1 METSVAELRT
11 PLDGRPVDVLLRERA
26 AELSQTGVAR
36 IDVTGRL
43 PALPPLVAAH
53 TYRIAAEALTNAVRH
68 AGCSAIS
75 VTLDGAPDAVTL
87 TIADDGVG
95 MPAEPRPG
103 RPRPALDARPRRD
116 DRRATAH
123 RSRTRRA
130 RHRRR
135 PRSPPP
141 RRFPM
146 IRLLIV
152 DDHPAMRAGLTAV
165 LRAEP
170 GIVLGTA
177 SSEEDL
183 GPALTRTKPD
193 VILLDYHLPG
203 ADGLK
208 LCRRL
213 KREVPAPGVLLYS
226 AYADSA
232 MVVPAILAGADGLLN
247 KSAPA
252 PELFDAL
259 RAVARGDRVLPPV
272 PRELLESAGQ
282 RVDPEDLPILAMV
295 VDGTP
300 VAEVAEALRV
310 PPATCRAGWT

>member
-1 METSVAELRT
+1 
-11 PLDGRPVDVLLRERA
+11 
-26 AELSQTGVAR
+26 
-36 IDVTGRL
+36 
-43 PALPPLVAAH
+43 
-53 TYRIAAEALTNAVRH
+53 
-68 AGCSAIS
+68 
-75 VTLDGAPDAVTL
+75 
-87 TIADDGVG
+87 
-95 MPAEPRPG
+95 
-103 RPRPALDARPRRD
+103 
-116 DRRATAH
+116 
-123 RSRTRRA
+123 
-130 RHRRR
+130 
-135 PRSPPP
+135 
-141 RRFPM
+141 M

-170 GIVLGTA
+170 GIVPLGTA
-177 SSEEDL
+177 SSEDDL
-183 GPALTRTKPD
+183 SAMMTRTRPD
-193 VILLDYHLPG
+193 VVLLDYHLPG

-213 KREVPAPGVLLYS
+213 KREVPAPAVLLYS

-272 PRELLESAGQ
+272 ARELLESAGS
-282 RVDPEDLPILAMV
+282 RVEPEDLPILAMM

-300 VAEVAEALRV
+300 IAEVAEAMRQPARDVSRRVDGMIERLRV
-310 PPATCRAGWT
+310 EIAAV

>member
-1 METSVAELRT
+1 
-11 PLDGRPVDVLLRERA
+11 
-26 AELSQTGVAR
+26 
-36 IDVTGRL
+36 
-43 PALPPLVAAH
+43 
-53 TYRIAAEALTNAVRH
+53 
-68 AGCSAIS
+68 
-75 VTLDGAPDAVTL
+75 
-87 TIADDGVG
+87 
-95 MPAEPRPG
+95 
-103 RPRPALDARPRRD
+103 
-116 DRRATAH
+116 
-123 RSRTRRA
+123 
-130 RHRRR
+130 
-135 PRSPPP
+135 
-141 RRFPM
+141 M

-170 GIVLGTA
+170 GIVPLGTA

-183 GPALTRTKPD
+183 GSMMQRTKPD
-193 VILLDYHLPG
+193 VVLLDYHLPG

-213 KREVPAPGVLLYS
+213 KREVPAPAVLLYS

-272 PRELLESAGQ
+272 PRELLESAGT
-282 RVDPEDLPILAMV
+282 RVEPRDLPILAMM

-300 VAEVAEALRV
+300 IAEVAEAMRQPVTHVARRVDAMIERLRV
-310 PPATCRAGWT
+310 EIAAV

>member
-1 METSVAELRT
+1 
-11 PLDGRPVDVLLRERA
+11 
-26 AELSQTGVAR
+26 
-36 IDVTGRL
+36 
-43 PALPPLVAAH
+43 
-53 TYRIAAEALTNAVRH
+53 
-68 AGCSAIS
+68 
-75 VTLDGAPDAVTL
+75 
-87 TIADDGVG
+87 
-95 MPAEPRPG
+95 
-103 RPRPALDARPRRD
+103 
-116 DRRATAH
+116 
-123 RSRTRRA
+123 
-130 RHRRR
+130 
-135 PRSPPP
+135 
-141 RRFPM
+141 M

-170 GIVLGTA
+170 GIVPLGTA

-183 GPALTRTKPD
+183 GAMMQRTKPD
-193 VILLDYHLPG
+193 VVLLDYHLPG

-213 KREVPAPGVLLYS
+213 KREVPAPAVLLYS

-272 PRELLESAGQ
+272 PRELLESAGG
-282 RVDPEDLPILAMV
+282 RVEPGDLPILAMM

-300 VAEVAEALRV
+300 IAEVAEAMRQPVAHVARRVDAMIERLRV
-310 PPATCRAGWT
+310 EIAAV

>member
-1 METSVAELRT
+1 
-11 PLDGRPVDVLLRERA
+11 
-26 AELSQTGVAR
+26 
-36 IDVTGRL
+36 
-43 PALPPLVAAH
+43 
-53 TYRIAAEALTNAVRH
+53 
-68 AGCSAIS
+68 
-75 VTLDGAPDAVTL
+75 
-87 TIADDGVG
+87 
-95 MPAEPRPG
+95 
-103 RPRPALDARPRRD
+103 
-116 DRRATAH
+116 
-123 RSRTRRA
+123 
-130 RHRRR
+130 
-135 PRSPPP
+135 
-141 RRFPM
+141 M

-170 GIVLGTA
+170 GIVPLGTA

-183 GPALTRTKPD
+183 GPMLGRTRPD
-193 VILLDYHLPG
+193 VVLLDYHLPG

-213 KREVPAPGVLLYS
+213 KREIPAPGVLLYS

-232 MVVPAILAGADGLLN
+232 MVVPAILAGADGILN

-272 PRELLESAGQ
+272 PRELLEAAGT
-282 RVDPEDLPILAMV
+282 RVDAEDLPILAMM

-300 VAEVAEALRV
+300 PGEVADTLRV
-310 PPATCRAGWT
+310 PPRDIARRIDVMIERLRVEIAAV